1 MAASRLD
8 LAALL
13 LDEGHPRDAAD
24 RARDT
29 IEAFRSAGDVESEAI
44 AQLIVARGELAEGK
58 TNEAKSAIDQA
69 VKLLPRVETRSRALM
84 IRITAAQV
92 QGRAGYARE
101 SLKSLSS
108 ALAEARRLGL
118 VGVALEARLAL
129 GEMELAAGQR

>member
-1 MAASRLD
+1 
-8 LAALL
+8 
-13 LDEGHPRDAAD
+13 
-24 RARDT
+24 
-29 IEAFRSAGDVESEAI
+29 VESEAI

-58 TNEAKSAIDQA
+58 TNEARGAIDQA

-92 QGRAGYARE
+92 QGRAGSARE

-129 GEMELAAGQR
+129 GEMELAAGQRSTGLTRLAALKKDAQGTGFTLIARKAAKLQARL